1 MAITGMTGA
10 VYVSD
15 VNAAPVSFNDEPCS
29 AVDAERKRFRIDDP
43 DLRYWDPEAPVT
55 VMLNGV
61 LVTPPGYTLEHCG
74 GFIVLGDA
82 ADSEDEISVSGKAL
96 TLIQAGGFFNWSID
110 LDGEDADATTF
121 KSGGWKEF
129 KRTLKGW
136 SGSAEAFWGD
146 TQFFDS
152 LGKTV
157 VVKMFVDSGPAQD
170 CFEGFAVISGDGIE
184 ASVEGLVEETVDF
197 TGTGSLYIRMDG
209 EEEVEAQGMGLMG
222 GPGLTGGLTGGT
234 IPDPDEENNKESEV
248 SEKDED

>member
-61 LVTPPGYTLEHCG
+61 PVTPPGYTLEHCG
-74 GFIVLGDA
+74 GFIVLEEA
-82 ADSEDEISVSGKAL
+82 ADVDDEITVSGKAL
-96 TLIQAGGFFNWSID
+96 TLVQAGGFFNWSVD
-110 LDGEDADATTF
+110 FDGEDADATTF

-129 KRTLKGW
+129 VRTLKGW
-136 SGSAEAFWGD
+136 SGSAEAYWGD

-157 VVKMFVDSGPAQD
+157 VLKLFIDAGPAQD
-170 CFEGFAVISGDGIE
+170 CLEGFAIISGDGIE
-184 ASVEGLVEETVDF
+184 NPVDGLVQETVDF
-197 TGTGSLYIRMDG
+197 TGTGPLYIR
-209 EEEVEAQGMGLMG
+209 L
-222 GPGLTGGLTGGT
+222 
-234 IPDPDEENNKESEV
+234 
-248 SEKDED
+248 

>member
-10 VYVSD
+10 VYVSA

-61 LVTPPGYTLEHCG
+61 PVTPPGYILEHCG
-74 GFIVLGDA
+74 GFIVLEDA
-82 ADSEDEISVSGKAL
+82 ADPEDEITVSGKAL

-110 LDGEDADATTF
+110 LDGEDVDATTF

-136 SGSAEAFWGD
+136 SGSAEAYWGNS
-146 TQFFDS
+146 QFFDS
-152 LGKTV
+152 LGQVV
-157 VVKMFVDSGPAQD
+157 VVKLFVDAGPAQD
-170 CFEGFAVISGDGIE
+170 CLEGFAIINGDGIE
-184 ASVEGLVEETVDF
+184 NPVDGLVQETVDF
-197 TGTGSLYIRMDG
+197 TGTGPLYIRM
-209 EEEVEAQGMGLMG
+209 
-222 GPGLTGGLTGGT
+222 
-234 IPDPDEENNKESEV
+234 
-248 SEKDED
+248 